1 MDLFY
6 NNSLISNHPYS
17 ASVLNVPPLSY
28 FDMLY
33 DYGNNLNFNVAVND
47 TFPEFDFRFY
57 LATNTTP
64 ERLSDN
70 DTVYHTQSFPKLLFL

>member
-1 MDLFY
+1 
-6 NNSLISNHPYS
+6 
-17 ASVLNVPPLSY
+17 
-28 FDMLY
+28 MLY
-33 DYGNNLNFNVAVND
+33 DYGNNLNFNIAVND

-70 DTVYHTQSFPKLLFL
+70 DTVYIPNLSKTIILMMMVQRKQLMVWLVMGQN